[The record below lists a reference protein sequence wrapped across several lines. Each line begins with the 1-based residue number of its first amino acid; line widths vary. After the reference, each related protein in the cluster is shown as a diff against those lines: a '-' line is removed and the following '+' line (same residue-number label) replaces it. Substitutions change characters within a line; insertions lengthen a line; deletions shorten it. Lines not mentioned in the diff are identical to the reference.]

1 MQRYHLQNSKRKDF
15 IEQVDLLYERMKA
28 RGWQHSL
35 LYEWILES
43 SEKFETRINKPTT
56 APETEEDTSNRRA
69 FIHLQYHPRGI
80 GRSQVRSAF
89 SETCDNFKG
98 TAAEVDQLT
107 VAVSRPRNLRDEL
120 ISARLHQVKGKE
132 ASTYRP
138 TLEG

>member
-1 MQRYHLQNSKRKDF
+1 
-15 IEQVDLLYERMKA
+15 MKA
-28 RGWQHSL
+28 RGWQHSFL
-35 LYEWILES
+35 HEWILES
-43 SEKFETRINKPTT
+43 SEKLETRINKPTT
-56 APETEEDTSNRRA
+56 APETEEDNNNRRA
-69 FIHLQYHPRGI
+69 FVHMQYHPKGI
-80 GRSQVRSAF
+80 DRSQVRSAF
-89 SETCDNFKG
+89 YETCDNFKG